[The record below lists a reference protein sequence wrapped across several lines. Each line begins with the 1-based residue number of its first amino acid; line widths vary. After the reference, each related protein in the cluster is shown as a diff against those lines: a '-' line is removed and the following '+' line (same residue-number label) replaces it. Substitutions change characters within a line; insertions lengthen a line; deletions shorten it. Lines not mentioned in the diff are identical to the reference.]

1 MLKIKHKWQTCS
13 KEIWLKVWSKVI
25 VSNLWYL
32 DQHQYRKFWDSNSPF
47 CWQGMAVKE
56 CDAWN
61 QWNLPSLPT
70 AATDN
75 AANEIKTFKYL
86 QWTRFECLAVKKAI
100 SIREL
105 SNMLAK
111 GKRRVT
117 YYHQSS
123 SATDVLKGKQL
134 LLFDLTTLKLIQD
147 VPTRWNSTLDM

>member
-1 MLKIKHKWQTCS
+1 MLETRKIEGSNIGEAISENLNQTQ
-13 KEIWLKVWSKVI
+13 KE
-25 VSNLWYL
+25 
-32 DQHQYRKFWDSNSPF
+32 
-47 CWQGMAVKE
+47 
-56 CDAWN
+56 
-61 QWNLPSLPT
+61 WNLPSLPT

-134 LLFDLTTLKLIQD
+134 LLCDLTTLKLIQD